1 MPNLG
6 ARLMNGDFSQPRMG
20 KNNDK
25 AHPPIH
31 PVVYVVPNALATS
44 DERRVYEFVVRR
56 FLACCSEDAIG
67 ETTTV
72 NLQYGDEGFHA
83 SGLVV
88 LQRNYLDVYVYD
100 RWESS
105 QMLPKFHQ
113 GETFVPTE
121 ANITDGKTSAPGY
134 LTEPELIALMDV
146 NGIGTDATMA
156 EHIAK
161 IIERLY
167 VFATPRGRGG
177 GDGDEAGAGCGAG
190 RGAGRGRGG
199 RGRGRG
205 GAARGGRGGGAAAG
219 GGRGGMQEFIP
230 SNLGIAL
237 VEGYDQI
244 GFDNSLSKPFLRKE
258 MEQSMKQICAGTMT
272 RRDMVHASIDQYR
285 EMFIKASQQVNVLQT
300 VSFHQSPLY
309 LTSLRQ

>member
-1 MPNLG
+1 MDG
-6 ARLMNGDFSQPRMG
+6 GFSQPRMG

-31 PVVYVVPNALATS
+31 PVVYVTPNALTTS

-72 NLQYGDEGFHA
+72 KLQYGDEGFHA

-88 LQRNYLDVYVYD
+88 LQRNYLNVYVYD

-105 QMLPKFHQ
+105 QMLPQFHQ
-113 GETFVPTE
+113 GETLTPTE
-121 ANITDGKTSAPGY
+121 ANITDGTTSAPGY

-167 VFATPRGRGG
+167 VFAKPRGRGG
-177 GDGDEAGAGCGAG
+177 GDEDDEVGAGGGAG
-190 RGAGRGRGG
+190 RGAGRGRG
-199 RGRGRG
+199 RGRGR

-230 SNLGIAL
+230 STLGIAL
-237 VEGYDQI
+237 VEGYDEI

-272 RRDMVHASIDQYR
+272 RRDMVHASIEQYR
-285 EMFIKASQQVNVLQT
+285 EMFIKASQQVNVLQA
-300 VSFHQSPLY
+300 VRSHAS
-309 LTSLRQ
+309 SHSI

>member
-1 MPNLG
+1 
-6 ARLMNGDFSQPRMG
+6 MNGGFSQPRMG

-31 PVVYVVPNALATS
+31 PVVYVAPNALATS

-67 ETTTV
+67 ETTTI

-88 LQRNYLDVYVYD
+88 LQRNYLEVYIYD

-105 QMLPKFHQ
+105 QMLPQFHQ
-113 GETFVPTE
+113 GETFAPKE
-121 ANITDGKTSAPGY
+121 ANITDGKTTAPGY

-156 EHIAK
+156 EHIVK
-161 IIERLY
+161 IVERLY
-167 VFATPRGRGG
+167 VFAAPRGRGG
-177 GDGDEAGAGCGAG
+177 GGEGDEAGVGRGVGRGAG

-199 RGRGRG
+199 AG
-205 GAARGGRGGGAAAG
+205 RGGRGGVAAAG

-258 MEQSMKQICAGTMT
+258 MEESMKQICAGTMT
-272 RRDMVHASIDQYR
+272 RQDMVRANIEQYR
-285 EMFIKASQQVNVLQT
+285 EMFVKASQQVNVLQA
-300 VSFHQSPLY
+300 VSSCIIH
-309 LTSLRQ
+309 

>member
-1 MPNLG
+1 
-6 ARLMNGDFSQPRMG
+6 MG

-31 PVVYVVPNALATS
+31 PVVYVAPNALATL

-72 NLQYGDEGFHA
+72 NLQYGDERFHT

-88 LQRNYLDVYVYD
+88 LQRNYLNVYVYD

-105 QMLPKFHQ
+105 QMLPQFHQ

-121 ANITDGKTSAPGY
+121 ANITDGMTSAPGY

-177 GDGDEAGAGCGAG
+177 GNEDDEVGAGGGLG
-190 RGAGRGRGG
+190 RGGGRGRGG
-199 RGRGRG
+199 RGRG
-205 GAARGGRGGGAAAG
+205 AAVRGGRGGAASG

-230 SNLGIAL
+230 STLGIAL
-237 VEGYDQI
+237 VEGYDEI

-258 MEQSMKQICAGTMT
+258 MEQSMKKICAGTMT
-272 RRDMVHASIDQYR
+272 RRDMVNASIEQYR
-285 EMFIKASQQVNVLQT
+285 EMFIKATQKVGILQA
-300 VSFHQSPLY
+300 VSSHISLRSIRLFSAMKADGWFQTARRY
-309 LTSLRQ
+309 LTN